1 MVSFELIV
9 IINVKYKVKIA
20 KNTKRNHKKDLL
32 IMKSMKINNTDLM
45 NAIKITF
52 TIPLKSSNSFKN
64 IGNSQVFCVNI

>member
-20 KNTKRNHKKDLL
+20 KNTKRNHKKDLW

-45 NAIKITF
+45 NAI
-52 TIPLKSSNSFKN
+52 PLKSSNSFKN
-64 IGNSQVFCVNI
+64 IGNS